1 MVEPSNTR
9 LAPET
14 SASEP
19 VSHAPVMDSRVTWP
33 TSAQTCDFNSPRF
46 NVLHVVNVRGLLDL
60 DVLERRLLTLR
71 RAYPSLQSLFDLS
84 GNLAKSLNDSEEP
97 EPMRFLD
104 LEGLHATA
112 QKFSF
117 TATLE
122 ALLNTKLNPQ
132 EGRLLRTYVV
142 RRNKDDHSVMFL
154 AHAFV
159 ADARFLRHLSKQL
172 IEMYREDLPA
182 GSLASA
188 EGRDSEN
195 TGEDRSYPKSVSSQL
210 PGRTELKG
218 SISIVP
224 TAGHEEAGDNL
235 LALATAAFISHNE
248 RNPLLRPVQIRA
260 VFPGAEIPRFNKLVG
275 AVLSNY
281 GFGPQ
286 APLQHLVALDSA
298 DNEAK
303 LIEKVSSG
311 NAVTATPLKVTLQE
325 VVPGFS
331 MSIGSL
337 QFASGE
343 IRNPLCD
350 SDITVYLDQRES
362 LVRIF
367 LNIDTELLNE
377 TPMRS
382 WLEGYEDSFGRIAAG
397 GVAKIDENENRSTLQ
412 QEGEERT
419 SALNLSSES
428 AISAG
433 QNNATPESGT
443 LVSDASGEPPVSPST
458 QTERKLVRI
467 WADVLKLGHIGVN
480 ENFFDLGGH
489 SLLAIKLFSQITN
502 EFGVEL
508 ALNTLLEHGTI
519 RELAPLLE
527 GPQPFVDTECRL
539 IPLQGNVTR
548 DRPPLF
554 WIPGGR
560 AISVLAFREVSA
572 SMGPDQPVY
581 GLESRLPGPGEPV
594 LSVPLRATRY
604 INLIRSVQPNG
615 PYFLAGFCMGGMVA
629 FEMAQQL
636 ISQGEKVALL
646 ALVQASMPGFPASPF
661 QRFRLS
667 SQHQW
672 FLCKI
677 LMKFL
682 ATRYASKIVGISR
695 ERKQHVLDEMSKL
708 ILGWHGTSAQLPDE
722 TQASNTQIMYA
733 YRPKLYGGN
742 IHIILAEDCYE
753 SSGISPS
760 LDPRRAWSGITV
772 GKCVTHVLPGD
783 HHSILVNA
791 NASRLAQRMRS
802 LLDETAKDAEG
813 A

>member
-1 MVEPSNTR
+1 VKPSNTR
-9 LAPET
+9 LAPDT
-14 SASEP
+14 P
-19 VSHAPVMDSRVTWP
+19 VIDSRVTSP
-33 TSAQTCDFNSPRF
+33 TSAQTCDFESPRF

-60 DVLERRLLTLR
+60 DVLERRLLELR
-71 RAYPSLQSLFDLS
+71 RAYPSLQNCFELN
-84 GNLAKSLNDSEEP
+84 GNLAKSLNNPEEP
-97 EPMRFLD
+97 EPVRFLD

-122 ALLNTKLNPQ
+122 ELLNTKLNPQ

-142 RRNKDDHSVMFL
+142 RRNKEDHCVMFL

-159 ADARFLRHLSKQL
+159 ADARSLRHLSEQL

-182 GSLASA
+182 SSFATA
-188 EGRDSEN
+188 ERRDSEN
-195 TGEDRSYPKSVSSQL
+195 SGEDRSYPKSTSYPL

-218 SISIVP
+218 SISLASP
-224 TAGHEEAGDNL
+224 GAPEEGRDNL

-248 RNPLLRPVQIRA
+248 RNPLLRPVRIRA
-260 VFPGAEIPRFNKLVG
+260 VFPGDEIPRFNKLVG

-286 APLQHLVALDSA
+286 APLQRLVALDSA
-298 DNEAK
+298 DNQAK

-311 NAVTATPLKVTLQE
+311 NGVKATVLKVALQE

-337 QFASGE
+337 QFTGGE

-350 SDITVYLDQRES
+350 SDISVYLDQQGS

-377 TPMRS
+377 TAMRF
-382 WLEGYEDSFGRIAAG
+382 WLEGYEDSLSRIVAE
-397 GVAKIDENENRSTLQ
+397 GVAKIGENENRLTLQ
-412 QEGEERT
+412 EDEEQT
-419 SALNLSSES
+419 PALLLGSES

-433 QNNATPESGT
+433 ENNVTLEGGTIVSNASSET
-443 LVSDASGEPPVSPST
+443 LVAPST

-467 WADVLKLGHIGVN
+467 WADVLKLERIGVN

-489 SLLAIKLFSQITN
+489 SLLAVALFSQITN

-508 ALNTLLEHGTI
+508 SLNSLLEHGTI
-519 RELAPLLE
+519 RALAPLLE

-539 IPLQGNVTR
+539 IPLQGNVTG

-560 AISVLAFREVSA
+560 AISVLAFHEVSA

-581 GLESRLPGPGEPV
+581 GLESRLPVPGEPV
-594 LSVPLRATRY
+594 LSVPLRAARY
-604 INLIRSVQPNG
+604 INLIRSIQPKG

-646 ALVQASMPGFPASPF
+646 ALVQASMPGFPASRF

-672 FLCKI
+672 FLCKT
-677 LMKFL
+677 LLRFL

-695 ERKQHVLDEMSKL
+695 ERKQQVLDEMSKL

-722 TQASNTQIMYA
+722 TQATNTQIMYA
-733 YRPKLYGGN
+733 YRPKPYGGN

-753 SSGISPS
+753 SSGISQS
-760 LDPRRAWSGITV
+760 LDPRRAWSRITE